1 MADTRIC
8 ILDYG
13 SGNVQSVYN
22 AFRNLQ
28 IDSVISNET
37 IDISNAT
44 HLVLPGVGG
53 FSASMK
59 KIRASLPLE
68 LVELQIKFGK
78 PFLGIC
84 VGMQVLSKVGYEF
97 GETAGLGYIEG
108 QVVEFP
114 DSSVP
119 VPHVGWN
126 NVKYRADSKLFN
138 GMVESPDFYFVH
150 SFYLDAS
157 VDHADVSGYSN
168 YIIDFPCAVERENIF
183 GVQFHPEKSQ
193 KNGKT
198 LLQNFASIR

>member
-1 MADTRIC
+1 MDTRIC

-13 SGNVQSVYN
+13 SGNVQSVNN

-28 IDSVISNET
+28 IESIISNDT
-37 IDISNAT
+37 IDISNST

-53 FSASMK
+53 FSSSMQ

-68 LVELQIKFGK
+68 SIELQIKLGK

-84 VGMQVLSKVGYEF
+84 VGMQVLSKVGFEF
-97 GETAGLGYIEG
+97 GETSGFGYFQG
-108 QVVEFP
+108 QVVKFP
-114 DSSVP
+114 DSSLP
-119 VPHVGWN
+119 IPHVGWN
-126 NVKYRADSKLFN
+126 NVEYRENSKLFM
-138 GMVESPDFYFVH
+138 GMDESPDFYFVH

-157 VDHADVSGYSN
+157 IDHPEVAGYSN
-168 YIIDFPCAVERENIF
+168 YIVEFASAVERDNIF

-198 LLQNFASIR
+198 LLRNFASVR